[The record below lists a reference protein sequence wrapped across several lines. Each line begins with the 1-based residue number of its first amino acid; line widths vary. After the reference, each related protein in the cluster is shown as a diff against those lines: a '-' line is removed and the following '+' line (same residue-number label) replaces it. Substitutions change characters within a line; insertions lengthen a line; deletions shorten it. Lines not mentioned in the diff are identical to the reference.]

1 MVPVALAVICL
12 VAAWRGKEGGSTPLE
27 SLINRFRR
35 RAEPAPLIKQSQV
48 MRRKKNKASKRAH
61 FQSLPLIH
69 PNAAGIDVGAKEH
82 VVAVPCDRDPQPVR
96 TFQAFTPDL
105 HELAAWLKRCGIETV
120 ALESTGI
127 YWLSLYEVLEQH
139 GLEVRVVNA
148 RHVKNVPGRTKTD
161 VLDCQW
167 IQKLHSF
174 GLLNGSFRPD
184 HQIRELRT
192 YMRLRDNLVVEGTQ
206 AIHHMQ
212 KALFE
217 MNVQLSNV
225 ISDITGESGLRII
238 EAILAGERNP
248 EQLAAL
254 CSTRIKASRQTVAK
268 SLHGNWDEALLF
280 CLKTALE
287 TYRFSEN
294 KIQDCDHCIERQLAT
309 FEIRIPLP
317 NAGQSLRTQLHQVCG
332 VDLTKIPGIKE
343 QAAQII
349 ISEVGLDM
357 SRWNTE
363 KQFSSFLG
371 LCPNN
376 LITGGKILRRATR
389 KVYNRAA
396 DTLRLCAQSLTHSK
410 SALGAKYR
418 RLRARLGAPKAIV
431 AMAHH
436 LARLVYRMLRYGE
449 NYVEKGIEHY
459 EQKFRLQRI
468 KWLKKEAK
476 SLNLQLV
483 AAQ

>member
-1 MVPVALAVICL
+1 
-12 VAAWRGKEGGSTPLE
+12 
-27 SLINRFRR
+27 
-35 RAEPAPLIKQSQV
+35 
-48 MRRKKNKASKRAH
+48 MRRKKNKANKSVNL
-61 FQSLPLIH
+61 QGLPLVH

-82 VVAVPCDRDPQPVR
+82 VVAVPCDRDPRPVR
-96 TFQAFTPDL
+96 SFQAFTPDL

-127 YWLSLYEVLEQH
+127 YWISLYEVLEQY
-139 GLEVRVVNA
+139 GFEIRVVNA
-148 RHVKNVPGRTKTD
+148 RHVKHVPGRTKTD

-184 HQIRELRT
+184 QQIRKLRT
-192 YMRLRDNLVVEGTQ
+192 YMRLRDNLVVNSTQ
-206 AIHHMQ
+206 AVHHMQ

-225 ISDITGESGLRII
+225 ISDIIGESGLRII
-238 EAILAGERNP
+238 EAIIAGERDP

-254 CSTRIKASRQTVAK
+254 CGTRIKASRQTVAK

-280 CLKTALE
+280 CLKAALE
-287 TYRFSEN
+287 TYRFN
-294 KIQDCDHCIERQLAT
+294 QVKIQDCDGLIEAHLAQ
-309 FEIRIPLP
+309 FESRAQST
-317 NAGQSLRTQLHQVCG
+317 NAPRDLKTQLQRVCG

-343 QAAQII
+343 QSAQII

-357 SRWNTE
+357 TKWNTE
-363 KQFSSFLG
+363 KQFCSFLG

-376 LITGGKILRRATR
+376 SISGGKVLHRATR
-389 KVYNRAA
+389 KVCNRAA

-418 RLRARLGAPKAIV
+418 RLKARLGAPKAIV

-436 LARLVYRMLRYGE
+436 RARLVYRMLRYGQ
-449 NYVEKGIEHY
+449 NYVETGIQQY
-459 EQKFRLQRI
+459 ELKFRLQRI
-468 KWLKKEAK
+468 KWLKKEAH
-476 SLNLQLV
+476 SLNMQLV

>member
-1 MVPVALAVICL
+1 M
-12 VAAWRGKEGGSTPLE
+12 
-27 SLINRFRR
+27 
-35 RAEPAPLIKQSQV
+35 
-48 MRRKKNKASKRAH
+48 RKKKSKATKKVH
-61 FQSLPLIH
+61 FQGLPLIH
-69 PNAAGIDVGAKEH
+69 PNAAGIDVGSKEH
-82 VVAVPCDRDPQPVR
+82 LVAVPADRDPQPVR

-105 HELAAWLKRCGIETV
+105 HELAAWLKRCGVETV

-127 YWLSLYEVLEQH
+127 YWLSLYEVLEQY
-139 GLEVRVVNA
+139 GFEVRVVNA
-148 RHVKNVPGRTKTD
+148 RHVKHVPGRTKTD

-174 GLLNGSFRPD
+174 GLLNGSFRPEA
-184 HQIRELRT
+184 QIRKLRT
-192 YMRLRDNLVVEGTQ
+192 YLRLKDNLVVEGTQ

-225 ISDITGESGLRII
+225 ISDITGQSGLRII
-238 EAILAGERNP
+238 EAILAGERDP
-248 EQLAAL
+248 EQLASL
-254 CSTRIKASRQTVAK
+254 CSIRIKASRQTVAK

-287 TYRFSEN
+287 TYRFSQN
-294 KIQDCDHCIERQLAT
+294 KIQACDKCIENQLET
-309 FEIRIPLP
+309 FEIRTTLP
-317 NAGQSLRTQLHQVCG
+317 NSTRNLRTQLHRVCG

-357 SRWNTE
+357 SPWNTE

>member
-1 MVPVALAVICL
+1 
-12 VAAWRGKEGGSTPLE
+12 
-27 SLINRFRR
+27 
-35 RAEPAPLIKQSQV
+35 
-48 MRRKKNKASKRAH
+48 MRKKKNKASKRAH

-139 GLEVRVVNA
+139 GFEVRVVNA

-206 AIHHMQ
+206 AI
-212 KALFE
+212 
-217 MNVQLSNV
+217 
-225 ISDITGESGLRII
+225 
-238 EAILAGERNP
+238 LAGERNP

-287 TYRFSEN
+287 TYRFSQN
-294 KIQDCDHCIERQLAT
+294 KIQACDKCIENQLAA
-309 FEIRIPLP
+309 FEIRRALP
-317 NAGQSLRTQLHQVCG
+317 NATHNLRTQLHQVCG

-343 QAAQII
+343 QSAQII

-357 SRWNTE
+357 SPWNTE

-376 LITGGKILRRATR
+376 LITGGKILRRATC

-459 EQKFRLQRI
+459 EHKFRLQRI
-468 KWLKKEAK
+468 KWLQKEAM
-476 SLNLQLV
+476 SLNLQVV
-483 AAQ
+483 AVQ

>member
-1 MVPVALAVICL
+1 MAL
-12 VAAWRGKEGGSTPLE
+12 KS
-27 SLINRFRR
+27 
-35 RAEPAPLIKQSQV
+35 
-48 MRRKKNKASKRAH
+48 
-61 FQSLPLIH
+61 
-69 PNAAGIDVGAKEH
+69 
-82 VVAVPCDRDPQPVR
+82 
-96 TFQAFTPDL
+96 
-105 HELAAWLKRCGIETV
+105 AWLMRGTSSMCPDEARRMCWIV
-120 ALESTGI
+120 S
-127 YWLSLYEVLEQH
+127 
-139 GLEVRVVNA
+139 GLV
-148 RHVKNVPGRTKTD
+148 
-161 VLDCQW
+161 
-167 IQKLHSF
+167 KLHSF
-174 GLLNGSFRPD
+174 GLLNGSFRPEA
-184 HQIRELRT
+184 QIRKLRT
-192 YMRLRDNLVVEGTQ
+192 YMRLRDNLVVEGSQ

-225 ISDITGESGLRII
+225 ISDITGESGLRIM
-238 EAILAGERNP
+238 EAILTGERDP
-248 EQLAAL
+248 EQLASL
-254 CSTRIKASRQTVAK
+254 CSIRIKASRQTVAK

-287 TYRFSEN
+287 TYRFSQN
-294 KIQDCDHCIERQLAT
+294 KIQACDKCIENQLAA
-309 FEIRIPLP
+309 FEIRRALP
-317 NAGQSLRTQLHQVCG
+317 NATHNLRTQLHQVCG

-343 QAAQII
+343 QSAQII

-357 SRWNTE
+357 SPWNTE

-459 EQKFRLQRI
+459 EHKFRLQRI
-468 KWLKKEAK
+468 KWLQKEAM
-476 SLNLQLV
+476 SLNLQLL

>member
-1 MVPVALAVICL
+1 
-12 VAAWRGKEGGSTPLE
+12 
-27 SLINRFRR
+27 
-35 RAEPAPLIKQSQV
+35 
-48 MRRKKNKASKRAH
+48 MRKKKNKASKRAH

-139 GLEVRVVNA
+139 GFEVRVVNA
-148 RHVKNVPGRTKTD
+148 RHVKHVPGRTKTD

-294 KIQDCDHCIERQLAT
+294 QIQQCDHCIERQLAT
-309 FEIRIPLP
+309 FEIRTPLP
-317 NAGQSLRTQLHQVCG
+317 NARQSLRTQLHQVCG

-459 EQKFRLQRI
+459 EEKFRLQRI
-468 KWLKKEAK
+468 KWLRKEAK

>member
-1 MVPVALAVICL
+1 M
-12 VAAWRGKEGGSTPLE
+12 
-27 SLINRFRR
+27 
-35 RAEPAPLIKQSQV
+35 
-48 MRRKKNKASKRAH
+48 RKKKIKASKSVH
-61 FQSLPLIH
+61 LQGLPLIN

-82 VVAVPCDRDPQPVR
+82 VVAVPSDRDPQPVR

-105 HELAAWLKRCGIETV
+105 HELAAWLKRCGVETV

-127 YWLSLYEVLEQH
+127 YWISLYEVLEQY
-139 GLEVRVVNA
+139 GFEIRVVNA
-148 RHVKNVPGRTKTD
+148 RHVKHVPGRTKTD

-174 GLLNGSFRPD
+174 GLLNGSFRPEA
-184 HQIRELRT
+184 QIRKLRT
-192 YMRLRDNLVVEGTQ
+192 YMRLRDNLVTERTQ

-225 ISDITGESGLRII
+225 ISDIVGETGLRII
-238 EAILAGERNP
+238 EAILAGERDP
-248 EQLAAL
+248 EQLASL
-254 CSTRIKASRQTVAK
+254 CSIRIKATRQTVAK
-268 SLHGNWDEALLF
+268 SLHGNWEEALLF
-280 CLKTALE
+280 CLKTGLE
-287 TYRFSEN
+287 IYRFSEN
-294 KIQDCDHCIERQLAT
+294 KIQDCDKCIERQLEA
-309 FEIRIPLP
+309 FEIRTALP
-317 NAGQSLRTQLHQVCG
+317 NSTRNLRTQLHRVCG

-343 QAAQII
+343 QSAQII

-357 SRWNTE
+357 GRWNSE

-396 DTLRLCAQSLTHSK
+396 DTLRLSAQSLTHSK

-449 NYVEKGIEHY
+449 KYVEKGIEHY
-459 EQKFRLQRI
+459 EEKFRLQRI
-468 KWLKKEAK
+468 KWLRKEAH
-476 SLNLQLV
+476 SLNFQLV
-483 AAQ
+483 VAQ

>member
-1 MVPVALAVICL
+1 M
-12 VAAWRGKEGGSTPLE
+12 
-27 SLINRFRR
+27 
-35 RAEPAPLIKQSQV
+35 
-48 MRRKKNKASKRAH
+48 RKKKSKATKKVH
-61 FQSLPLIH
+61 FQGLPLIH
-69 PNAAGIDVGAKEH
+69 PNAAGIDVGSKEH
-82 VVAVPCDRDPQPVR
+82 LVAVPADRDPQPVR

-127 YWLSLYEVLEQH
+127 YWISLYEVLEQY
-139 GLEVRVVNA
+139 GFEVRVVNA
-148 RHVKNVPGRTKTD
+148 RHVKHVPGRSKTD

-174 GLLNGSFRPD
+174 GLLNGSFRPEA
-184 HQIRELRT
+184 QIRKLRT
-192 YMRLRDNLVVEGTQ
+192 YMRLRDNLVVEGSQ

-225 ISDITGESGLRII
+225 ISDITGESGLRIM
-238 EAILAGERNP
+238 EAILTGERDP
-248 EQLAAL
+248 EQLASL
-254 CSTRIKASRQTVAK
+254 CSIRIKASRQTVAK

-287 TYRFSEN
+287 TYRFSQN
-294 KIQDCDHCIERQLAT
+294 KIQACDKCIENQLET
-309 FEIRIPLP
+309 FQIRTTLP
-317 NAGQSLRTQLHQVCG
+317 NSTRNLRTQLHRVCG

-357 SRWNTE
+357 SPWNTE

-459 EQKFRLQRI
+459 EEKFRLQRI
-468 KWLKKEAK
+468 KWLRKEAK
-476 SLNLQLV
+476 SLNLQLL